1 LEPIRSAKKKQRKT
15 RRHKADGVNQGDTIN
30 THKVLATM
38 EDDNNDTT
46 TTTTAAAAKEA
57 IRKRLEVLD
66 VQRRSLEYESE
77 AIVGELTSTS
87 SEQPNAPP
95 MGVDTPLVDREG
107 FPRAD
112 IDVLRARTLRS
123 RLVAIRTD
131 HKTLMK
137 QIEEQLA
144 QLAILTTTSSPP
156 PPGINDGSGSDERKP
171 KENEVSARSAEKPKP
186 KFDPLTGKWVVRN
199 WDGSMYVSSSHLGGG
214 PSTRPEVVGANQCS
228 LILLPPFF

>member
-1 LEPIRSAKKKQRKT
+1 
-15 RRHKADGVNQGDTIN
+15 
-30 THKVLATM
+30 M
-38 EDDNNDTT
+38 EDDNNDNNDTTT

-77 AIVGELTSTS
+77 AIVGELTSPS
-87 SEQPNAPP
+87 SEHPNAPP

-131 HKTLMK
+131 HKALMK

-144 QLAILTTTSSPP
+144 QLAILTTSSS
-156 PPGINDGSGSDERKP
+156 PPGINGSGSDDQKP
-171 KENEVSARSAEKPKP
+171 MEIENEVSARSAEKPKP

-199 WDGSMYVSSSHLGGG
+199 WDGSMYVSSSLLIWR
-214 PSTRPEVVGANQCS
+214 PNRPEIVGAKHVHSFCFHLFLTDLVPGKMIGS
-228 LILLPPFF
+228 LVATLTSFRPRSRPIIPMTRHR

>member
-1 LEPIRSAKKKQRKT
+1 
-15 RRHKADGVNQGDTIN
+15 
-30 THKVLATM
+30 M
-38 EDDNNDTT
+38 EDDDMNNDNTT
-46 TTTTAAAAKEA
+46 TTTAAAKEA

-77 AIVGELTSTS
+77 GIVGELTTS
-87 SEQPNAPP
+87 DQPNVPP
-95 MGVDTPLVDREG
+95 MGVDTPLVDHEG
-107 FPRAD
+107 FPRSD

-144 QLAILTTTSSPP
+144 QLAILTTTSASA
-156 PPGINDGSGSDERKP
+156 PPGKQS

-199 WDGSMYVSSSHLGGG
+199 WDGSMYVSSRHLAAQAPG
-214 PSTRPEVVGANQCS
+214 PKLQCS
-228 LILLPPFF
+228 LILLSRYV